1 MVGVIVIVG
10 VTDGVAD
17 IDVLGVT
24 DIVGVTDGVAV
35 IDVVGVGV
43 GEHSGIILFCWHF

>member
-43 GEHSGIILFCWHF
+43 GVQSDTSLLS